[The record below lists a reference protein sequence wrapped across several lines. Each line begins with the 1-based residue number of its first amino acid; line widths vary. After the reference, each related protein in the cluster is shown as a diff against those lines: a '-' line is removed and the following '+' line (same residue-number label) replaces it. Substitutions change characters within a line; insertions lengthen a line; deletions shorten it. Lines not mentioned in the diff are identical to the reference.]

1 MKKADVLLISIIIC
15 VCLIFLGI
23 YLFSDAKQSDVLVI
37 QQGAR
42 IIYKESIYKD
52 DEIQIKDE
60 YGKVIN
66 IVRVKEG
73 TAYMSFAD
81 CSNKDCIHM
90 GELKQGSKKQI
101 ACLPNKVLV
110 YLISSESEVDGVTR

>member
-23 YLFSDAKQSDVLVI
+23 YLFNDSKQSDVLVI
-37 QQGAR
+37 QQGSR

-52 DEIQIKDE
+52 NEIQIKDE
-60 YGKVIN
+60 HGKVIN
-66 IVRVKEG
+66 IVSVKDG
-73 TAYMSFAD
+73 AAFMSFAD

>member
-81 CSNKDCIHM
+81 CSSKDCIHM

>member
-1 MKKADVLLISIIIC
+1 MKKADVLLISILIC
-15 VCLIFLGI
+15 VCLIFLEI
-23 YLFSDAKQSDVLVI
+23 YLFNDSKQSDVLVI
-37 QQGAR
+37 QQGSR

-52 DEIQIKDE
+52 NEIQIKDE
-60 YGKVIN
+60 HGKVIN
-66 IVRVKEG
+66 IVSVKDG
-73 TAYMSFAD
+73 AAFMSFAD